1 MQERRLPIIIQGG
14 MGAAVSDW
22 RLAKAVSSFGQ
33 LGVVSGTAIDLVLT
47 RRLQRGDYGG
57 HCRRAL
63 EAFPF
68 GEIAERI
75 LNTYYVIGGI
85 AENQPFKSVPMHTY
99 EGSRRAHE
107 LAVAANFVEV
117 YLAREGHENA
127 VGVNY
132 LEKIQLPHL
141 PSLYGAMLAG
151 VDYVIM
157 GAGIPLE
164 IPGVLDALSEHRP
177 ASYPL
182 RVTGAKHGE
191 TFRLHFDPRT
201 IFDGELPRLKRP
213 KFLPIV
219 ASDTLAVMLTRK
231 ANGRIDGFVIEGPT
245 AGGHNAPPRGALKL
259 TDDGQPI
266 YGERDV
272 VNLAN
277 MRELGLPF
285 WLAGSFGTPVKL
297 QEAFNLGAAG
307 IQVGTPFALC
317 TESGLAAGL
326 RRALMAKAVEGAA
339 RVFTDPSASPAG
351 FPFKVAQLE
360 DTLSENE
367 VYESRERLCDLGY
380 LREAYRKDDGHVGFR
395 CPGEPAAAYIKKGG
409 KPEDAVGKKCL
420 CNGLAANVG
429 LGQCRGNGSYER
441 PLITL
446 GDDYVNAARF
456 CPNGSL
462 EFSAA
467 DVLEKLLCTV
477 RY

>member
-1 MQERRLPIIIQGG
+1 

-33 LGVVSGTAIDLVLT
+33 LGVVSGTAIDLVLA

-68 GEIAERI
+68 GETAERI
-75 LNTYYVIGGI
+75 LNTYYVVGGI
-85 AENQPFKSVPMHTY
+85 SENQPFKSVPMHTY
-99 EGSRRAHE
+99 EGSRRAQE

-117 YLAREGHENA
+117 YLAREGHGNA
-127 VGVNY
+127 VGINY

-164 IPGVLDALSEHRP
+164 IPGALDALSENRP

-191 TFRLHFDPRT
+191 VFRLHFDPSAL
-201 IFDGELPRLKRP
+201 FEVPLPQLKRP
-213 KFLPIV
+213 NFLPII

-266 YGERDV
+266 YGERDI
-272 VNLAN
+272 VNLET

-285 WLAGSFGTPVKL
+285 WLAGSYGTAQRL

-317 TESGLAAGL
+317 AESGLCTSV
-326 RRALMAKAVEGAA
+326 RRALMAKAVKGAA
-339 RVFTDPSASPAG
+339 SVFTDPCASPAG

-360 DTLSENE
+360 DTLSDNE

-380 LREAYRKDDGHVGFR
+380 LREAYRKDDGTVGFR
-395 CPGEPAAAYIKKGG
+395 CPGEPVHAYVKKGG
-409 KPEDAVGKKCL
+409 KPEDAIGKKCL
-420 CNGLAANVG
+420 CNGLSADIG
-429 LGQCRGNGSYER
+429 LGQYRGDGTYEQ
-441 PLITL
+441 PLVTL
-446 GDDYVNAARF
+446 GDDYINAARF
-456 CPNGSL
+456 CHNGSTD
-462 EFSAA
+462 FSAA